1 MVRCVIFCHK
11 YDLLKVLGVNI
22 LLFFFFL
29 MIRRPPRST
38 LFPYTTLFRSPFLL
52 LSDRGASVREL
63 YGVEKTLGFLPGRVT
78 YVIDKAGV
86 VRHTY
91 SSQVRATRHSR
102 VALAA
107 LAGLDEDPAATPA

>member
-1 MVRCVIFCHK
+1 M
-11 YDLLKVLGVNI
+11 
-22 LLFFFFL
+22 
-29 MIRRPPRST
+29 
-38 LFPYTTLFRSPFLL
+38 LFRSFLL